1 MKFNKIDRLWC
12 IREDQFNVNNNKY
25 YEGIFT
31 QGNGFISVRGS
42 FEEGINGAPQD
53 EDYVRMPANVT
64 LEKARNPKSKWGT
77 YVPGIVG
84 VHPTLKEEIINLPWF
99 LDVILWFEHEKLD
112 MQICEIKEYTRWL
125 DLRDATL
132 NRIFVWNTK
141 CGAKLELKYRRFISL
156 SDKNICA
163 QQISIKLLEGNGK
176 LKINSGINGNVRT
189 NGHNHFN
196 KLAMSLTDKK
206 DVLVQ
211 TTTDKGD
218 TVTQIS
224 STQSMNIEVWDEKL
238 GSNEAFFESNVQ
250 MNENEEITINKYN
263 ILITDRDTEKDLM
276 ITKGIELLKKAKADG
291 YDKLFEAHK
300 LKWDEKWKNSDI
312 KIEGNDDLQLAIRMS
327 IYHLIRSNA
336 QEDSR
341 VAICAKGYAGEAYF
355 GRYFWDTEIY
365 MLPYYIYTNPE
376 AARNLILFRY
386 NTIEGAKKNA
396 RHYGYNGAR
405 YPWES
410 SITGEEQCPLWQYA
424 DNEIHV
430 TADIV
435 YALWHYYMATNDDE
449 FMRSYGIDILVETS
463 RYWIDRV
470 DKNKEGYYELL
481 GVMGPDEYL
490 PLTRNN
496 SYTNKM
502 VKFSLLKTIEYI
514 DRLKKYDMDFYKVIA
529 QKLNLTEA
537 EIESFSE
544 VQSKLVL
551 CYDKDTD
558 IIPQSEDFNKY
569 ADLDFE
575 KIWKDRSKPFGNYIS
590 QEKNYRSKALKQADV
605 LELMVLFPNEFS
617 KEQIVKAYE
626 YYEPITTHD
635 SSLSAAIH
643 GIICSWIGK
652 EEDTEKF
659 LNKAIAI
666 DMSLEKKGAEE
677 GIHIANCGGLWQLV
691 VFGFA
696 GLKSSMDSLELKFE
710 PKLPRSINSIDFSM
724 RWHNKSYNIKIKKD
738 GYEVSAKY

>member
-1 MKFNKIDRLWC
+1 MKFNKFDKLWC
-12 IREDQFNVNNNKY
+12 IKEDQFNVNNNKY

-31 QGNGFISVRGS
+31 QGNGFMSIRGS
-42 FEEGINGAPQD
+42 FEEGINDAPQD
-53 EDYVRMPANVT
+53 EEYIRMPANVT
-64 LEKARNPKSKWGT
+64 LETARNPRSKWGT

-84 VHPTLKEEIINLPWF
+84 IHPLLKEEIINLPCF
-99 LDVILWFEHEKLD
+99 LEVILCFEDEKLD
-112 MQICEIKEYTRWL
+112 TERCEIEEYTRWL

-132 NRIFVWNTK
+132 NRIFIWNTK
-141 CGAKLELKYRRFISL
+141 CGAKLELKYSRFISL
-156 SDKNICA
+156 NDKNICA
-163 QQISIKLLEGNGK
+163 QQIKIKLLKGNGK

-189 NGHNHFN
+189 NGYNHLN
-196 KLAMSLTDKK
+196 NIEMSFTDEK
-206 DVLVQ
+206 DVLVK

-218 TVTQIS
+218 SITQIS
-224 STQSMNIEVWDEKL
+224 STQSMNGEAWDEKL
-238 GSNEAFFESNVQ
+238 GTNVAFLESNVP

-276 ITKGIELLKKAKADG
+276 LTKGMELLKRAKESG
-291 YDKLFEAHK
+291 FDKLYEVHK
-300 LKWDEKWKNSDI
+300 LKWDEKWENSDI
-312 KIEGNDDLQLAIRMS
+312 KIGGNDNLQIAIRMS

-336 QEDSR
+336 EKDSR

-386 NTIEGAKKNA
+386 NTLEGAKKNA
-396 RHYGYNGAR
+396 KHYGYNGAR

-410 SITGEEQCPLWQYA
+410 SVTGEEQCPLWQYA
-424 DNEIHV
+424 DHEIHV
-430 TADIV
+430 TADIA
-435 YALWHYYMATNDDE
+435 YAIWHYYMATNDEE
-449 FMRSYGIDILVETS
+449 FMQNYGIDILVETS

-470 DKNKEGYYELL
+470 DKNEKGYYELL

-496 SYTNKM
+496 SYTNRM
-502 VKFSLLKTIEYI
+502 VKFNLSKTIEYI
-514 DRLKKYDMDFYKVIA
+514 DKIKKSNVDFYISIA
-529 QKLNLTEA
+529 QRLNLRES
-537 EIESFSE
+537 EIENFSE
-544 VQSKLVL
+544 VQAKLVL
-551 CYDKDTD
+551 CYDKDTE
-558 IIPQSEDFNKY
+558 IVPQSEDFYKY
-569 ADLDFE
+569 ADLDFLT
-575 KIWKDRSKPFGNYIS
+575 IWKDRSKPFGHFIS

-605 LELMVLFPNEFS
+605 LELMVLFQKEFS
-617 KEQIVKAYE
+617 REQIIKAYE

-643 GIICSWIGK
+643 SIICCWIGK

-659 LNKAIAI
+659 LNKAIDI

-696 GLKSSMDSLELKFE
+696 GLKSPMDSEELKFE
-710 PKLPRSINSIDFSM
+710 PKLPKSINSMDFSII
-724 RWHNKSYNIKIKKD
+724 WHNKSYNVSINKD
-738 GYEVSAKY
+738 GYEVKAK